1 LLDCRLKNRH
11 ALADNKVM
19 EINISQID
27 ESDGLDIDY
36 LYPEGEPDLEDENS
50 KSVDRTAVN
59 LHASR
64 KGEEILLRGRIKAS
78 VQMNCDRCLADFAI
92 PVAQSF
98 DLLYLQLDKNR
109 GPKEEHELSE
119 DDLSISYFQG
129 QFINLDDLVREQ
141 IQLALPMARLCQE
154 DCHGLCQECGANLNE
169 GQCSCRIE
177 QIDPRWTALKGL
189 KNN

>member
-1 LLDCRLKNRH
+1 LKAENRH

-27 ESDGLDIDY
+27 ESDGLSIDY
-36 LYPEGEPDLEDENS
+36 LYPEGEPDLEDDNS
-50 KSVDRTAVN
+50 KSVGQTAVK
-59 LHASR
+59 LHATR
-64 KGEEILLRGRIKAS
+64 EGEEVLLRGRIDAS
-78 VQMNCDRCLADFAI
+78 VQLSCDRCLVDFAI
-92 PVAQSF
+92 PVTQSF
-98 DLLYLQLDKNR
+98 DLLYLQLNKNR
-109 GPKEEHELSE
+109 GAQEEHELSE

-154 DCHGLCQECGANLNE
+154 DCRGFCQQCGANLNE
-169 GQCSCRIE
+169 TQCSCKVE
-177 QIDPRWTALKGL
+177 QIDPRWAALKGL

>member
-1 LLDCRLKNRH
+1 
-11 ALADNKVM
+11 M

-36 LYPEGEPDLEDENS
+36 LYPEGEPNLEDENS
-50 KSVDRTAVN
+50 KSVDRTAVK

-64 KGEEILLRGRIKAS
+64 KGEEILLRGKIGAF

-92 PVAQSF
+92 PVTQSF
-98 DLLYLQLDKNR
+98 DLLYLQLDKTH

-141 IQLALPMARLCQE
+141 IQLALPMARLCRE
-154 DCHGLCQECGANLNE
+154 DCHGLCQQCGANLNE
-169 GQCSCRIE
+169 GQCSCTVE
-177 QIDPRWTALKGL
+177 QVDPRWAALKGL